1 VTGHETLHFTVGHGT
16 GDLVGLHAELTAEG
30 EIGASNPGCDLSG
43 AGTYNGWILF
53 AP

>member
-1 VTGHETLHFTVGHGT
+1 VTGHETLRFVGRQGT
-16 GDLVGLHAELTAEG
+16 GDLAGTHANLTAEG
-30 EIGASNPGCDLSG
+30 DIGASNPGCDLSG